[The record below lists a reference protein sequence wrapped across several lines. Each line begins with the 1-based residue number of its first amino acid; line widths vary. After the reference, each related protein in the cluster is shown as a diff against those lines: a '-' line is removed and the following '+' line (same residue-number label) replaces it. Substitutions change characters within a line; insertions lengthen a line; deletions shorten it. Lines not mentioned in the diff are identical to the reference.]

1 MAKRQTSRQLGD
13 TLPSGKRQVLTRGNP
28 GNHIRCLDNNAETG
42 QWMKTKDR
50 VKTHFTFALLR
61 NFLLSI

>member
-28 GNHIRCLDNNAETG
+28 GNHIRIIVPRRG
-42 QWMKTKDR
+42 QWVKTKDR
-50 VKTHFTFALLR
+50 VKTHFTFALFR